1 MLNFPFYNPMK
12 KSLNDYIKLSNTISM
27 NKMKERYSK
36 IKSKEH
42 AKIQYN
48 INCCDLSDF
57 SDFSTIS
64 TNYESD
70 CDDSDHD
77 NDKKLVEKN
86 NQYTRWFILYF
97 IGTGSIISLSF
108 VFYKI
113 YILYI
118 I

>member
-27 NKMKERYSK
+27 NKIKERYSK
-36 IKSKEH
+36 INSKEH
-42 AKIQYN
+42 AKIEYN
-48 INCCDLSDF
+48 IDFCDLSDF
-57 SDFSTIS
+57 SS
-64 TNYESD
+64 NYESD
-70 CDDSDHD
+70 CDDSYDDSYDD
-77 NDKKLVEKN
+77 NDKKLVERN
-86 NQYTRWFILYF
+86 NQYTRWFMLSF
-97 IGTGSIISLSF
+97 IGTGTIISLSF